1 MLLINQIHNDI
12 INKKNGGSTFM
23 KVIRRKDERK
33 VYTVIERSK
42 NAYAVVKVL
51 NMYKDENE
59 VLNKMVELVQNDIT
73 EEDLLNEF
81 TKSDW

>member
-1 MLLINQIHNDI
+1 
-12 INKKNGGSTFM
+12 M